1 MFRPLSLVLTA
12 AALTA
17 APLAAKDA
25 GPYYHAQLAQPATK
39 GQVIAGGVLW
49 MCEGADCFAAKG
61 TARPAV
67 MCKRLAEAASPVT
80 SFTFGGEALDADDLA
95 ACNR

>member
-1 MFRPLSLVLTA
+1 MR
-12 AALTA
+12 
-17 APLAAKDA
+17 A
-25 GPYYHAQLAQPATK
+25 GDCVKQRFAESGDVSIDQR
-39 GQVIAGGVLW
+39 GVLW

>member
-1 MFRPLSLVLTA
+1 MNDLVR
-12 AALTA
+12 
-17 APLAAKDA
+17 A
-25 GPYYHAQLAQPATK
+25 GNLPRQRFFEA
-39 GQVIAGGVLW
+39 IAIGVDQGGVLW